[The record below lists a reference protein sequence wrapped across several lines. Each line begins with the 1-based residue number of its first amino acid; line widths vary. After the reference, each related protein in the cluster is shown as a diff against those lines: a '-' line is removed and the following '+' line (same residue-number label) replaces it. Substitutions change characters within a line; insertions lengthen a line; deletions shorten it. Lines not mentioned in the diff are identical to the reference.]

1 MTETPARKPRPRRT
15 FSAFGDVRKMPSEY
29 EIVTHKQNWTLRT
42 GRAAAFEQN
51 PSSPPNLWFLTY
63 RDNSPLQADDW
74 DGYRDPDALTYRA
87 YVGLQSEA
95 EAKVQGVLQAHADA
109 GSDGALPAGSVA
121 LLAHL
126 LTPSRYLCHGFQQ
139 VESYI
144 GYMAPSSYITN
155 AAAFSAADFL
165 RRVTTIAY
173 RTRELQIARPDSG
186 IGSAER
192 SLWEANPAWQPARK
206 AVEYALVSY
215 DWGEAF
221 TALNLVL
228 GPTLDDVLLTQLGEV
243 AKANGDDLTW
253 LLTSFLAADAQR
265 RGRWSQ
271 RLAEFAV
278 TQRAGN
284 RDVLGKW
291 VTRWSALADDAAHG
305 LGQFL
310 ESLPEQG
317 RSAAERRGA
326 RPGGPRGL
334 PGRTARPGGGA
345 GWRRGGGDGLTV
357 EGARTAQTAQ
367 SEQWRETINL
377 DELWEGDMTSVTVE
391 GEAVLLINVG
401 GQVRAYA
408 NTCPHQAGPLDE
420 GDFDGETLIC
430 ARHLWEFDADTGC
443 GVNPDN
449 ARLTVF
455 GCKVGD
461 DGMIWVDI
469 GR

>member
-63 RDNSPLQADDW
+63 RDNSPLQAGDW

-95 EAKVQGVLQAHADA
+95 EAKVHGVLQAHADA
-109 GSDGALPAGSVA
+109 GSDDALAEGSVA
-121 LLAHL
+121 LLGHL

-139 VESYI
+139 IESYI

-165 RRVTTIAY
+165 RRVTTVAY
-173 RTRELQIARPDSG
+173 RTRELQIARPESG

-192 SLWEANPAWQPARK
+192 SLWEANPGWQAARK

-228 GPTLDDVLLTQLGEV
+228 GPTLDDVLLTQLGGV
-243 AKANGDDLTW
+243 ARANTDDLTW

-265 RGRWSQ
+265 RGRWSH

-284 RDVLGKW
+284 RDVLGRW

-310 ESLPEQG
+310 ESLPDQG
-317 RSAAERRGA
+317 RSAGDVAAHAREAREGFLASLLDPAGAEA
-326 RPGGPRGL
+326 
-334 PGRTARPGGGA
+334 GA
-345 GWRRGGGDGLTV
+345 G
-357 EGARTAQTAQ
+357 TAGTA
-367 SEQWRETINL
+367 
-377 DELWEGDMTSVTVE
+377 
-391 GEAVLLINVG
+391 
-401 GQVRAYA
+401 
-408 NTCPHQAGPLDE
+408 
-420 GDFDGETLIC
+420 
-430 ARHLWEFDADTGC
+430 
-443 GVNPDN
+443 
-449 ARLTVF
+449 
-455 GCKVGD
+455 
-461 DGMIWVDI
+461 
-469 GR
+469 